1 MIAKQVNLKMVRGDT
16 QKIGIKIK
24 GLHESPTAIYF
35 SLKKNISD
43 TNYILQKT
51 LDEGIVQEQ
60 TGKYII
66 KLTPQDTESLA
77 ATTYQFDFEVTFGED
92 VVTLVIGTLELIADV
107 TRHLEGG
114 E

>member
-24 GLHESPTAIYF
+24 GLHEPPTAIYF

-51 LDEGIVQEQ
+51 LDEGIV
-60 TGKYII
+60 
-66 KLTPQDTESLA
+66 
-77 ATTYQFDFEVTFGED
+77 
-92 VVTLVIGTLELIADV
+92 
-107 TRHLEGG
+107 
-114 E
+114 